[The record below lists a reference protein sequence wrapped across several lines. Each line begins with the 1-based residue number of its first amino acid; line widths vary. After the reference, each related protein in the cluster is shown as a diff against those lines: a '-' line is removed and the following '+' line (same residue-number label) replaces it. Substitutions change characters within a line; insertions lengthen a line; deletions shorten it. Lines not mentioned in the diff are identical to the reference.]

1 MTTAIGRD
9 MEMFELLEAII
20 KSPQHI
26 CEMDNYE
33 LNAIL
38 DLCMYRLNK
47 LRMGGRSSS
56 LIAMSVMLWSVHDR
70 GCDVK
75 VDVERFLALAFRI
88 AVDPS
93 FVQPEWA
100 VVLAG
105 VMIAKYLNRLP
116 EKLKKE
122 VEKQCKRLLRYL
134 EGHEHGNKVVRD
146 ATRALIRSWDKNFPD
161 GLNIVVKACLD
172 GWADRLRVK
181 TTDNEELKK
190 KMDEMSESLPASMK
204 DEDRKLYRA
213 YLEQEGKWRI
223 LEDICLK

>member
-1 MTTAIGRD
+1 MLTAID
-9 MEMFELLEAII
+9 WDVKMFAILEVIN
-20 KSPQHI
+20 KDHQRI
-26 CEMDNYE
+26 CKMGNY
-33 LNAIL
+33 NATL
-38 DLCMYRLNK
+38 DLCMCRLNN

-56 LIAMSVMLWSVHDR
+56 LIAMSVMLWYVHDR

-75 VDVERFLALAFRI
+75 EEDVERFLASAFRI

-105 VMIAKYLNRLP
+105 VMIARYLNRLP

-161 GLNIVVKACLD
+161 GLNTVVKACLD
-172 GWADRLRVK
+172 GWADRSRVK